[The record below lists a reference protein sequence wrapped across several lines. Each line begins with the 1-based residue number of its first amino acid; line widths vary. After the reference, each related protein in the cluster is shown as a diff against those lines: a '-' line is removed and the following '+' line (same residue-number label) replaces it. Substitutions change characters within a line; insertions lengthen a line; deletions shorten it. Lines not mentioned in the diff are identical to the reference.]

1 MKEDFLLKNFIG
13 AIQDRIPQRG
23 KSAELLA
30 EILCIEKEAVYR
42 RLRGSVPFSFQ
53 EVYKIALHLGLSL
66 VSIAVNGSPDSK
78 HLTMRIIE
86 YLEPTETDY
95 ETIEEFTNSIHR
107 LKEDAISESGAIGSI
122 IPSSLCVNYEN
133 IYQFYLF
140 KWSHQFGNPQK
151 IRPYSETKASSRLK
165 QINRD
170 FVESV
175 YNSPKSIYIFDRR
188 FIEYFVNDVRFF
200 FDIRLITVED
210 VNHLKDDLYLLLT
223 NLERFATYGRFDT
236 GKRVEIFLA
245 NVHFDANYNYIDAT
259 NYKLTMLRSFAFSD
273 TYSFDEVIFNNMKNW
288 IAFLKRT
295 STLISESNTTERIH
309 FFEQQRKLLKTLL

>member
-66 VSIAVNGSPDSK
+66 DSITKNDSPDFK
-78 HLTMRIIE
+78 QLTMRIIE
-86 YLEPTETDY
+86 YLEPQETDY
-95 ETIEEFTNSIHR
+95 EIIEEFTNSIHR
-107 LKEDAISESGAIGSI
+107 LEEDAISESGAIGSI
-122 IPSSLCVNYEN
+122 IPSSLCVSYEN

-140 KWSHQFGNPQK
+140 KWSHQFGSPQK
-151 IRPYSETKASSRLK
+151 IKTYSETKASSRLK
-165 QINRD
+165 QINRN

-200 FDIRLITVED
+200 FDIRLITAED
-210 VNHLKDDLYLLLT
+210 VSHLKEDLYLLLT
-223 NLERFATYGRFDT
+223 DLERFASDGRFDT
-236 GKRVEIFLA
+236 GKKVEIFLA

-309 FFEQQRKLLKTLL
+309 FFEQQRKLVEAL